1 VSPIVA
7 CTCMGGSHRARFK
20 SSLLPR
26 PVHTAVRSISSHCTT
41 MAGKHTI
48 ILVQYTNAYQVA
60 NNVLSAADSTLILNL
75 CYLQTRSY
83 MDFPGVNA
91 AMDALVKMYE
101 HKLKELNPTVQ
112 HITYDISD
120 LYNYLDSLHDVCGL
134 V

>member
-1 VSPIVA
+1 
-7 CTCMGGSHRARFK
+7 
-20 SSLLPR
+20 
-26 PVHTAVRSISSHCTT
+26 

-48 ILVQYTNAYQVA
+48 ILVQYTNAY
-60 NNVLSAADSTLILNL
+60 
-75 CYLQTRSY
+75 QTRSY

-101 HKLKELNPTVQ
+101 HKLKELNPTIQ

-134 V
+134 VLDPSSNKYEPKDRAWLKQKIFAHLRGQAK